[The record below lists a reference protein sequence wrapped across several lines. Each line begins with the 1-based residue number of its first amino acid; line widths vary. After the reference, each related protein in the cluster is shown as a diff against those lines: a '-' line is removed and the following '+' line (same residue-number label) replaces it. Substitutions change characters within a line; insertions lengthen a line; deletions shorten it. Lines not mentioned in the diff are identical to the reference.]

1 MAKSIEDEVAYY
13 YDSHPTE
20 EDLMGETVV
29 HAALIHYLMS
39 VLNWLFQGQRC
50 AVYENLNF
58 YQTPDVKEYP
68 LAPDIAVIK
77 GVDYEEEIRSWR
89 VGKTGPAPHVVL
101 EIASPETW
109 KKDLREKPTLYA
121 QMGAQEYFAYDPHR
135 PPLLRSASSRLF
147 GWHLSPKG
155 IQPMLPDPDGRLWS
169 PLLDSYLVPNGQRLR
184 LYDREG
190 SLRLTEAQAEA
201 QARQA
206 EAAARRLE
214 AAARRAEAQARWA
227 EAQARRA
234 AERAM
239 WAEAEAR
246 RAAEQGRQAADRRA
260 EAFAEKLRSLGIDPE
275 QV

>member
-20 EDLMGETVV
+20 EDLMGETAA

-39 VLNWLFQGQRC
+39 VLNWLFKGQSC

-77 GVDYEEEIRSWR
+77 GVDYQEDIRSWR

-147 GWHLSPKG
+147 GWHLSAKG
-155 IQPMLPDPDGRLWS
+155 AQPMLPGPDGRLWS
-169 PLLDSYLVPNGQRLR
+169 PLLDSYLVPNGSRLH
-184 LYDREG
+184 LYNREG

-201 QARQA
+201 QAREA
-206 EAAARRLE
+206 EAAARRVEAAARRFE
-214 AAARRAEAQARWA
+214 AAARRAEA
-227 EAQARRA
+227 EARRV
-234 AERAM
+234 AERARLAAEQARQ
-239 WAEAEAR
+239 AEAEAR
-246 RAAEQGRQAADRRA
+246 LAANRRA
-260 EAFAEKLRSLGIDPE
+260 EALAEKLRSLGIDPD

>member
-20 EDLMGETVV
+20 EDLMGETAA
-29 HAALIHYLMS
+29 HAALIHYLVS
-39 VLNWLFQGQRC
+39 VLNWLCKGQSC
-50 AVYENLNF
+50 AVYKNLNF

-77 GVDYEEEIRSWR
+77 GVDYQEDIRSWR

-147 GWHLSPKG
+147 GWHLSAKG
-155 IQPMLPDPDGRLWS
+155 AQPMLPGPDGRLWS
-169 PLLDSYLVPNGQRLR
+169 PLLDSYLVPNGSRLH

-201 QARQA
+201 QARQT
-206 EAAARRLE
+206 EAAARRFE
-214 AAARRAEAQARWA
+214 AAARRAEA
-227 EAQARRA
+227 
-234 AERAM
+234 
-239 WAEAEAR
+239 EAR
-246 RAAEQGRQAADRRA
+246 QAAEQAQLAANRRA
-260 EAFAEKLRSLGIDPE
+260 EALAEKLRALGIDPD